1 MKHAYIDCNI
11 LLDFLLQREPY
22 AYAAGKLIELTE
34 QQRVKSYL
42 SPLTL
47 ATTHYL
53 LSRYAN
59 KKLADTFVSDASRVF
74 QFVDMT
80 ALSTEQAITHRYKD
94 FEDDLHYYTALA
106 GSMDYLVTRNKKD
119 FKNKGLQLVTAEEL
133 ILVIE
138 QQDT

>member
-34 QQRVKSYL
+34 QQKIKSYL

-47 ATTHYL
+47 ATTYYL
-53 LSRYAN
+53 LGRYAN
-59 KKLADTFVSDASRVF
+59 KKLADTFVSDAIGVF
-74 QFVDMT
+74 QFIDMT
-80 ALSTEQAITHRYKD
+80 ALSTKQAIAYRYKD

-106 GSMDYLVTRNKKD
+106 GSMDYMVTRNKKD
-119 FKNKGLQLVTAEEL
+119 FKNEGLQLVTAEEL
-133 ILVIE
+133 VLIIE
-138 QQDT
+138 HQ

>member
-1 MKHAYIDCNI
+1 MKCAYIDCNI

-34 QQRVKSYL
+34 QQKVKSYL

-53 LSRYAN
+53 LGRYAN
-59 KKLADTFVSDASRVF
+59 KKLADAFVGDAIGVF
-74 QFVDMT
+74 QFIDMT
-80 ALSTEQAITHRYKD
+80 ALSTKQAIAHRYKD

-106 GSMDYLVTRNKKD
+106 GSMDYMVTRNKKD
-119 FKNKGLQLVTAEEL
+119 FKNEGLQLVTAEEL
-133 ILVIE
+133 VLIIE
-138 QQDT
+138 HQ